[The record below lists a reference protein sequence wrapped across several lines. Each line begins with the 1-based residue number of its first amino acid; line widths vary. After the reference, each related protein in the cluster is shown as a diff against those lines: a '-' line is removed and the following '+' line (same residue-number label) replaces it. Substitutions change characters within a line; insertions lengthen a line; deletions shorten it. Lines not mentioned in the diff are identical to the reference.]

1 MVKKIINHLK
11 LNWITYGFETFTIIV
26 GILGA
31 FTLNNWNEN
40 RKQHKSDIEFLKNLK
55 IELVNDT
62 TVLSRRC
69 STYIEINNALNKTLR
84 LFETSVQLTDSD
96 RWLIS
101 HSLINLEVLTPLY
114 KNIGRNDIVI
124 AAGALTR
131 IDVNLNREYL
141 EYIENTKSN
150 NDIISK
156 FGETLQTI
164 VIHDVHPL
172 VDLNYQ
178 DISGKMV
185 DFDFEKIS
193 DTRLIKNAL
202 KKSIYFRNVY
212 VFWINRQIEQAEKLL
227 AIINGYLTH
236 EK

>member
-11 LNWITYGFETFTIIV
+11 LNWITYGFETFTIIA

-31 FTLNNWNEN
+31 FTLNNWNES

-62 TVLSRRC
+62 TVLSRRY
-69 STYIEINNALNKTLR
+69 STYIEINNVLNKTLH
-84 LFETSVQLTDSD
+84 LFENPVQLTDSD

-101 HSLINLEVLTPLY
+101 HSLINLEVLTPIY
-114 KNIGRNDIVI
+114 KNISRNDIVI

-141 EYIENTKSN
+141 EYIEKTKSN

-164 VIHDVHPL
+164 VIQDVHPL

-178 DISGKMV
+178 DISGEMIN
-185 DFDFEKIS
+185 FDFEKIRNN
-193 DTRLIKNAL
+193 RLIKNAL
-202 KKSIYFRNVY
+202 KKSIFFRNVY
-212 VFWINRQIEQAEKLL
+212 INWINGQIEQAEKLL